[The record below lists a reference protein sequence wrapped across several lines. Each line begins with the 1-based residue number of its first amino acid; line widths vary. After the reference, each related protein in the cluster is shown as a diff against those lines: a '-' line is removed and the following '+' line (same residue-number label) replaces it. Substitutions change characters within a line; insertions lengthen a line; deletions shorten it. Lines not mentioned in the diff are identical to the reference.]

1 VKNTVL
7 GGVLMVD
14 VNQPVT
20 NPELVKSINEF
31 LKEKSAENEFFL
43 IQEITKANFITPII
57 FQGEIEDGV
66 LKKDSIMSFKLI
78 TNSSD
83 ESFHLAFTDW
93 EELGKWSK
101 EPEQTL
107 ISTYDD
113 LKHMVL
119 KSDGIKGFVINPFNQ
134 NFVITPEIM
143 EYFSR
148 RKSEIVIKENTKIML
163 GQPANYPHEM
173 VNALSNFFQKNKGIE
188 SAYMFLAHKEGDLK
202 PNLLF
207 IIDFSGDKDV
217 LFPRIAAVA
226 QDFLGKDEYI
236 DMIPLNSSFGKDA
249 IKDSTP
255 FYKRK
260 KWKLF

>member
-1 VKNTVL
+1 
-7 GGVLMVD
+7 MVD

-20 NPELVKSINEF
+20 NPELVKSMNQF
-31 LKEKSAENEFFL
+31 LNEKSPENEFIL
-43 IQEITKANFITPII
+43 IEEITKANFLTPII
-57 FQGEIEDGV
+57 LQGEIEDGV
-66 LKKDSIMSFKLI
+66 LNKDSIISFKLI
-78 TNSSD
+78 TNNSD
-83 ESFHLAFTDW
+83 ESFYLAFTDW
-93 EELGKWSK
+93 NELGKWSK

-107 ISTYDD
+107 ISTYND
-113 LKHMVL
+113 LRNMLMKT
-119 KSDGIKGFVINPFNQ
+119 DNIKGFIINPYNQ
-134 NFVITPEIM
+134 NFVITPDVI

-148 RKSEIVIKENTKIML
+148 RKSEIVIQEDTNIML

-173 VNALSNFFQKNKGIE
+173 INALSDFFKKTKEIE
-188 SAYMFLAHKEGDLK
+188 SAYMFLAQKEGDQK

-207 IIDFSGDKDV
+207 IIDFTGNKNV

-236 DMIPLNSSFGKDA
+236 DMIPLDSSFGKDA
-249 IKDSTP
+249 TKDSTP